1 MISIEELRRWAVAT
15 EEDDRELLRARAA
28 AESYLRAA
36 GVPETDDPERDMA
49 ILQLT
54 VYYFE
59 QRGPGAN
66 NAYAPPPPM
75 LQGMILQLRS
85 APREGDGAR

>member
-1 MISIEELRRWAVAT
+1 MISIEALRRWAVAT
-15 EEDDRELLRARAA
+15 EEDDQDLLLAKAA

-36 GVPETDDPERDMA
+36 DVPETDDPERDMA
-49 ILQLT
+49 LLQLA
-54 VYYFE
+54 VYFFE

-85 APREGDGAR
+85 QPEGGESA

>member
-1 MISIEELRRWAVAT
+1 MISMEELRRWAVAT
-15 EEDDRELLRARAA
+15 EEDDKDLLLAKAA

-36 GVPETDDPERDMA
+36 DVPDADDPERDMA
-49 ILQLT
+49 ILHLT
-54 VYYFE
+54 VYFFE

-85 APREGDGAR
+85 KPREGAENA